1 MFPVR
6 DHPRVTRDDGSFRF
20 VQRNESSHRS
30 RASMRDVPEQITV
43 GVGAGARHL
52 GVDQVV
58 DLGPLHPSAHGAY
71 RLRLTVQGDDP
82 VITSAEPLVGHLH
95 RGAEKL
101 FEVRDYRQVLT
112 LANRHDWLAAFC
124 NEVAVA
130 LAVERMTGMDVPAR
144 AQWLRALLCELNRLM
159 AHLVFLAPLTREL
172 TGEPTAGTEAALRGR
187 EAVQAVMEEASGGR
201 IHFMANR
208 IGGLREDV
216 PAGWTSRVA
225 DAVSSVDI
233 DVIAE
238 AATHERLAGI
248 GVLPRESAL
257 AIGVTGPIGRASGVD
272 LDLRRDDP
280 LPAYRELDVQPIVRT
295 EGDALARVRCLA
307 DEVRQSVRLARECLD
322 RLPSGPVNLRLP
334 KAVKAPEGSVYTW
347 VEAPLG
353 TSGVHLASRG
363 EKTPWRLKLR
373 TPSFNNVQALSA
385 LLPGT
390 RVADLPHVLGSF
402 AVVVGDIDK

>member
-1 MFPVR
+1 M
-6 DHPRVTRDDGSFRF
+6 
-20 VQRNESSHRS
+20 
-30 RASMRDVPEQITV
+30 PEQLTV

-52 GVDQVV
+52 GVDRVV

-71 RLRLTVQGDDP
+71 RLRLTVRGDADDP
-82 VITSAEPLVGHLH
+82 VIVDAEPLVGHLH

-124 NEVAVA
+124 NELAVA

-159 AHLVFLAPLTREL
+159 AHLVFLAPLTRA
-172 TGEPTAGTEAALRGR
+172 PSDTAGTAAALRGR
-187 EAVQAVMEEASGGR
+187 EAVQAVLEEASGGR
-201 IHFMANR
+201 IHFMFNR

-216 PAGWTSRVA
+216 PAGWTERVA
-225 DAVSSVDI
+225 TAVSTVDI
-233 DVIAE
+233 DLIE
-238 AATHERLAGI
+238 AHAVTDRLAGI
-248 GVLPRESAL
+248 GVLEREAAL
-257 AIGVTGPIGRASGVD
+257 ALGVTGPIGRASGVD

-280 LPAYRELDVQPIVRT
+280 LPAYRDLDVRPVVRT
-295 EGDALARVRCLA
+295 EGDALARVRCLVEEA
-307 DEVRQSVRLARECLD
+307 RQSVGLIAKCLE
-322 RLPSGPVNLRLP
+322 RLPGGPVNLRLP
-334 KAVKAPEGSVYTW
+334 KAVKAPEGSVYTR

-390 RVADLPHVLGSF
+390 RVADLAAVLGSF

>member
-1 MFPVR
+1 M
-6 DHPRVTRDDGSFRF
+6 
-20 VQRNESSHRS
+20 
-30 RASMRDVPEQITV
+30 TV

-52 GVDQVV
+52 GVDRVI

-71 RLRLTVQGDDP
+71 RLRLTLDGPEDAPLVS
-82 VITSAEPLVGHLH
+82 TAEPLVGHLH

-124 NEVAVA
+124 NELAVA
-130 LAVERMTGMDVPAR
+130 MAVERMTGMDVPAR
-144 AQWLRALLCELNRLM
+144 ALWLRALLCELNRLL
-159 AHLVFLAPLTREL
+159 AHLVFVAPLTRAL
-172 TGEPTAGTEAALRGR
+172 TGEPTEGTQAALRGR
-187 EAVQAVMEEASGGR
+187 EAVQAVLEEAAGGR

-216 PAGWTSRVA
+216 PAGWTGRVA
-225 DAVSSVDI
+225 DALRRVTTDLTAILESTVD
-233 DVIAE
+233 DETFRAR
-238 AATHERLAGI
+238 HAGI
-248 GVLPRESAL
+248 GVLARDAAL
-257 AIGVTGPIGRASGVD
+257 ALGVTGPIGRASGVD

-280 LPAYRELDVQPIVRT
+280 LPPYRELDVRPVTRSD
-295 EGDALARVRCLA
+295 GDALARVCCLVDEIAHAAELA
-307 DEVRQSVRLARECLD
+307 DRCLD
-322 RLPSGPVNLRLP
+322 RIPGGPVNLRLP
-334 KAVKAPEGSVYTW
+334 KAIKAPEGSVYSW
-347 VEAPLG
+347 LEAPLG
-353 TSGVHLASRG
+353 VSGVHLASRG

-390 RVADLPHVLGSF
+390 PVAALPVVLGSF

>member
-1 MFPVR
+1 M
-6 DHPRVTRDDGSFRF
+6 DG
-20 VQRNESSHRS
+20 
-30 RASMRDVPEQITV
+30 VPEQMTV

-52 GVDQVV
+52 GVDRVV

-71 RLRLTVQGDDP
+71 RLRLTVSGDDP
-82 VITSAEPLVGHLH
+82 VISAAEPLVGHLH

-124 NEVAVA
+124 NELAVA

-144 AQWLRALLCELNRLM
+144 AQWLRVLLCELNRVL
-159 AHLVFLAPLTREL
+159 AHLVFLAPLTRD
-172 TGEPTAGTEAALRGR
+172 PAGGSTPGTRAAIRGR

-201 IHFMANR
+201 VHFMFNR

-216 PAGWTSRVA
+216 PLGWTDRVA
-225 DAVSSVDI
+225 DALSAVDA
-233 DVIAE
+233 DVVAE
-238 AATHERLAGI
+238 FAARDDLAGT
-248 GVLPRESAL
+248 GVLSRDAAL
-257 AIGVTGPIGRASGVD
+257 GLGVTGPIGRASGVD
-272 LDLRRDDP
+272 ADLRRDDP
-280 LPAYRELDVQPIVRT
+280 PAPYRELDVTPVVRT
-295 EGDALARVRCLA
+295 EGDALARVRCLL
-307 DEVRQSVRLARECLD
+307 DEVRQSVRLARGCLE
-322 RLPSGPVNLRLP
+322 RLPGGPVNLRLP
-334 KAVKAPEGSVYTW
+334 KAIKAPEGSVYTW

-390 RVADLPHVLGSF
+390 RVADLPAVLGSF
-402 AVVVGDIDK
+402 AVVVGDIDR

>member
-1 MFPVR
+1 M
-6 DHPRVTRDDGSFRF
+6 
-20 VQRNESSHRS
+20 E
-30 RASMRDVPEQITV
+30 ITV

-52 GVDQVV
+52 GVDRVV

-71 RLRLTVQGDDP
+71 RLRLTVRDDE
-82 VITSAEPLVGHLH
+82 VITAAEPLVGHLH

-124 NEVAVA
+124 NELAVA
-130 LAVERMTGMDVPAR
+130 LAVERMTGMDVPPR
-144 AQWLRALLCELNRLM
+144 AQVLRALLCELNRVM
-159 AHLVFLAPLTREL
+159 AHLVFLAPLT
-172 TGEPTAGTEAALRGR
+172 GPAAARGR
-187 EAVQAVMEEASGGR
+187 EAVQAVLEEASGGR
-201 IHFMANR
+201 IHFMFNR

-216 PAGWTSRVA
+216 PAGWTDRVRA
-225 DAVSSVDI
+225 ALSTVDPGPVP
-233 DVIAE
+233 DG
-238 AATHERLAGI
+238 LAGL
-248 GVLPRESAL
+248 GVLGQDAAL
-257 AIGVTGPIGRASGVD
+257 AHGVTGPIGRASGVD

-280 LPAYRELDVQPIVRT
+280 LPGYRDLTVTPVVRT
-295 EGDALARVRCLA
+295 EGDALARVRCLV
-307 DEVRQSVRLARECLD
+307 DEVRQSVRLAGECLD
-322 RLPSGPVNLRLP
+322 RLPGGPVNLRLP
-334 KAVKAPEGSVYTW
+334 KAVKAPEGSVYTR

-353 TSGVHLASRG
+353 VSGVHLSSRG

-390 RVADLPHVLGSF
+390 RVDDLPAVLGSF